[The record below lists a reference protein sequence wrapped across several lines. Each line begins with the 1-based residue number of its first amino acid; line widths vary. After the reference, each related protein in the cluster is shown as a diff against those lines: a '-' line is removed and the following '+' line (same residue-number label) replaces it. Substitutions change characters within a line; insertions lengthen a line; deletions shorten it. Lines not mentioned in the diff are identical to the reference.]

1 MLEIG
6 SKVRIKDNAYGGST
20 DPEVIKTHGK
30 VGKVVYI
37 GKDGRIE
44 VQTEDDEFEALIVDE
59 VEEIK

>member
-6 SKVRIKDNAYGGST
+6 SKVRIRDNAYGSST
-20 DPEVIKTHGK
+20 DPGAVKTHGK

-37 GKDGRIE
+37 GTNGEIE